1 MKCYKRIELHNHST
15 ESDGGMSVP
24 QLVDYLYANQITC
37 FALTDHNTT
46 SGTPKIE
53 AYLQEAKLPMQ
64 HLPGFELT
72 SYHGHILCY
81 NMGRYIPWDDIDKY
95 NGDLLFNRVHQ
106 QGGIVGIAHPFSVPA
121 PIANGM
127 RFDMHIHNHDLLDF
141 IEVINNA
148 HSMVPDN
155 IQGILWWEE
164 LLFKGHRIAAT
175 TGMDLHRPSDLTGY
189 FTTYFLEE
197 DPSLPLASSF
207 AHAIGKSQTMV
218 TKGPLIVASLR
229 EDHLDLELE
238 FKTTSCTSLYAIV
251 KTGMRSLTLQLVP
264 LSTHITTYFVP
275 QPGEKAVIVELYEGS
290 IEPDYLVTIAPPIY
304 L

>member
-53 AYLQEAKLPMQ
+53 AYLQDAKLPMQ

-175 TGMDLHRPSDLTGY
+175 TGMDLHRPSDLTDY

-197 DPSLPLASSF
+197 DPSLSLAVSF
-207 AHAIGKSQTMV
+207 ANAIEQGQTIV
-218 TKGPLIVASLR
+218 TRGPLIMASLI
-229 EDHLDLELE
+229 DTQLELE
-238 FKTTSCTSLYAIV
+238 LSHVPSTPLHAVV
-251 KTGMRSLTLQLVP
+251 KTGMRTLTLDLVP
-264 LSTHITTYFVP
+264 SSTRITTHFLP
-275 QPGEKAVIVELYEGS
+275 KPKEKAIVVELYEGS
-290 IEPDYLVTIAPPIY
+290 IAPDHLVALAPPIY